1 MRRLLEPFLSGVAL
15 LACTPLLLVVGLAV
29 RLDSRGPVF
38 YRQERLGLEG
48 RPFEII
54 KFRTMSASE
63 GGGPAVTSLND
74 RRITRVGRVLR
85 STKLDELPQLLNV
98 VRGEMSLVGP
108 RPEVASYAVHWSEA
122 HREIIL
128 SVRPGITD
136 PASVAFRREAELLA
150 AQADPEAYYISEVL
164 PAKASLYVDYVQTR
178 SLRRDLRILL
188 DTVRTVVSS

>member
-1 MRRLLEPFLSGVAL
+1 MLI
-15 LACTPLLLVVGLAV
+15 VGLAV

-38 YRQERLGLEG
+38 YRQERLGLG
-48 RPFEII
+48 GQLFEII
-54 KFRTMSASE
+54 KFRTMSVTSDSD
-63 GGGPAVTSLND
+63 GPAVTSSND
-74 RRITRVGRVLR
+74 RRITRVGHLLR

-108 RPEVASYAVHWSEA
+108 RPEVASYAIHWSEE

-136 PASVAFRREAELLA
+136 PASVAFRREAEILA
-150 AQADPEAYYISEVL
+150 TQSDPDAYYILEVL

-178 SLRRDLRILL
+178 SLGRDVRILF
-188 DTVRTVVSS
+188 DTVRTVVFS